1 MVSFCYWMSVSK
13 YLTSRKSKILNTLN
27 SEEKAQNIEEQPIYS
42 MNRIKLFFLIS
53 NEGVSLKIKTH
64 MNVLFLLILT
74 HNSLNRLLLNYTIKT
89 MNSTCKLVFNFSFW
103 LLYQLF
109 FIKHFFYDYMV
120 LIANQFT
127 CKVKKRTKTTTNT
140 VEQGSS
146 FYQRKVREKT
156 NLPLKEKLN
165 LL

>member
-1 MVSFCYWMSVSK
+1 MSVSK
-13 YLTSRKSKILNTLN
+13 YLTSRKSKILSILK

-42 MNRIKLFFLIS
+42 MNRIKLLFLIS

-89 MNSTCKLVFNFSFW
+89 MNSTSKLVFNFSFW

-127 CKVKKRTKTTTNT
+127 CEVNKRTKTTTNT

-146 FYQRKVREKT
+146 FYQRKVGEKT
-156 NLPLKEKLN
+156 NLPVKEKLN